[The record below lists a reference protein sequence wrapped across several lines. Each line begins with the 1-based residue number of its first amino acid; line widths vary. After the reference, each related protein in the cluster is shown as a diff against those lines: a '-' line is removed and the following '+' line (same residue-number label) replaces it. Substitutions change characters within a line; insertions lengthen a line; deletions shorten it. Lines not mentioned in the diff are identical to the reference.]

1 MAKKTPITSVL
12 LKRKRAPSIRLPEKL
27 EAMKITPAHLAGG
40 KFQQKIQAHF
50 AKPVLVRAF
59 NAMIRNLDNDDS
71 RSVQQAMEVYGI
83 LSGKRG
89 DLNIV
94 MNQSNQ
100 NASVGSVSRV
110 KGATTPDEIYRQLAE
125 ERQQRKLLPAADVE
139 FIPTPVESFADE
151 TVAAED

>member
-1 MAKKTPITSVL
+1 MSKKKPTTSVL

-59 NAMIRNLDNDDS
+59 NAMIRNLDNNDS

-100 NASVGSVSRV
+100 NASVARSSKENGAFASFEEIARV
-110 KGATTPDEIYRQLAE
+110 VDG
-125 ERQQRKLLPAADVE
+125 ERRKLLSGPTEVIEAHFE
-139 FIPTPVESFADE
+139 PTPD
-151 TVAAED
+151 D

>member
-1 MAKKTPITSVL
+1 MSKKKPTTSVL

-27 EAMKITPAHLAGG
+27 EAMKVTPALLAGG
-40 KFQQKIQAHF
+40 NFQRKIQAHF
-50 AKPVLVRAF
+50 AKPVLVKAF

-71 RSVQQAMEVYGI
+71 RAVHQALEVYGI

-110 KGATTPDEIYRQLAE
+110 KGVSTPDEIYRQLAE

-139 FIPTPVESFADE
+139 FIATPVESFADE
-151 TVAAED
+151 TVAAEE